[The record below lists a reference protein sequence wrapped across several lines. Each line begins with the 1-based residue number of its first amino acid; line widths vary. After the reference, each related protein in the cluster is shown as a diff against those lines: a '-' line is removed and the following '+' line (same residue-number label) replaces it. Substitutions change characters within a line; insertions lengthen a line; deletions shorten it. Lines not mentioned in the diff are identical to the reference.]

1 MNRMRW
7 ILGMAAGCAVLAGCA
22 KKGPPATQPA
32 TLPTAVSTRSELEQ
46 KIQQLRQR
54 SEALAD
60 HAEQLAGRT
69 DQDHRMLVGQ
79 SLAGLAQV
87 LPILAGSRAD
97 GSLDQR
103 IGIIESSRDKLR
115 HEGDEPLAEPT
126 INTALRS
133 ASGSLERITEDR
145 FADQPQVLEA
155 LRQIKE
161 KIGELDTTHGA
172 IHRLV
177 VARCLELMS
186 QAVSEMSQTTI
197 DRWQDQIQLIQPAGD
212 SAGE

>member
-1 MNRMRW
+1 
-7 ILGMAAGCAVLAGCA
+7 
-22 KKGPPATQPA
+22 
-32 TLPTAVSTRSELEQ
+32 
-46 KIQQLRQR
+46 
-54 SEALAD
+54 
-60 HAEQLAGRT
+60 
-69 DQDHRMLVGQ
+69 MLVGQ

-97 GSLDQR
+97 GGLDQR
-103 IGIIESSRDKLR
+103 IGIIESSLNKLR
-115 HEGDEPLAEPT
+115 HEGDEPQAEPT